1 MNREETMQVVKEVL
15 AEQEPDE
22 AIKSLDEK
30 IEALTTKVDEATKA
44 TPEAETTPET
54 EAAAKDKGDE
64 ETDVGALKTKV
75 EELET
80 GLAAQKAFRTEV
92 EKKLAITG
100 ESQGLPGDEPAT
112 KSKPDYGSRDGAG
125 RKIRS

>member
-1 MNREETMQVVKEVL
+1 MNREETTQVVKEVL

-44 TPEAETTPET
+44 EAETTPET